1 MRVMPP
7 KGAKVVLRST
17 LMTTS
22 PFQKSR
28 RIYVKGRTNVRVILR
43 QVQQSPTR
51 LADENSE
58 NNPPVNLYD
67 TSGPWGDS
75 DQEHDIRKGLPP
87 LRREWILKRGDVSEY
102 EGRFTRPQDDGYL
115 SESHAK
121 KAAERDGTNGQF
133 PGLRRRPLRASVG
146 HPVTQLWYARNG
158 VITPEMEYLAI
169 RENLG
174 REHFKARNNGSQPP
188 CQPCGPTIPGYITPE
203 FVRDEVARG
212 RAIIPANVDHPEA

>member
-7 KGAKVVLRST
+7 KGAKVVLRSN

-28 RIYVKGRTNVRVILR
+28 RIYVNGRPNVRVSLR
-43 QVQQSPTR
+43 QVEQSPTR
-51 LADENSE
+51 SPGGSGKRP
-58 NNPPVNLYD
+58 PPVNLYD

-169 RENLG
+169 RENHG
-174 REHFKARNNGSQPP
+174 REHFQAKNNASQHPG
-188 CQPCGPTIPGYITPE
+188 QP
-203 FVRDEVARG
+203 
-212 RAIIPANVDHPEA
+212 